1 MGLFKLYE
9 KKIWYNVDLIYRT
22 DVILRFI
29 YFFITTKKIKDE
41 QKDVR
46 NAQEQICVQR
56 GQRKQDV
63 HLSDS
68 QKTYQLYIIATFKG
82 I

>member
-1 MGLFKLYE
+1 M
-9 KKIWYNVDLIYRT
+9 KKKKKNWYNVDLIDLIYRT

-29 YFFITTKKIKDE
+29 FFITTKEIKDE